1 MWERSFRGTFSREQ
15 TFLHACEPARRDRGH
30 ERASRTLPQRGGQT
44 QGVGAESRHQGSI
57 CLLRKRNAPGVRRDL
72 EPTRANRGGRRSGPQ
87 PASPGTSQVYE
98 KCLVSQTQAND
109 LLDQLLKINTDF
121 AAGVVRDGLQAASQA
136 TFRASRRMSRRP
148 TRWPERPTRWLKR
161 GAKRPLPA
169 GWYRGRQW
177 RPTASPLR
185 LFHSRASLLF
195 AWIFV
200 AGS

>member
-1 MWERSFRGTFSREQ
+1 MLANLQGAIEAMKG
-15 TFLHACEPARRDRGH
+15 PH
-30 ERASRTLPQRGGQT
+30 ERFHNAAAKLKVLVPNHDTKEASACYEKEIRPACDEILSQLGRIEAVADQALSL
-44 QGVGAESRHQGSI
+44 Q
-57 CLLRKRNAPGVRRDL
+57 AP
-72 EPTRANRGGRRSGPQ
+72 AQ
-87 PASPGTSQVYE
+87 KQVYE

-169 GWYRGRQW
+169 GWYSGRQW